1 MIIYLEGPDGSG
13 KTTLADKI
21 ADICKELEINCVR
34 NAEQTIS
41 THPTRPNRVTKEQLF
56 EQLNFMAKDDKV
68 FILDRGPI
76 SDSIYRMFDNYEP
89 VCKLEE
95 YGRVFQDYISDGQMI
110 IIYTRTDLAEEN
122 MRKRGDDNSVALRRH
137 KELTKAYDVIMS
149 ALNLILKGQVWRYN
163 YAIQRS
169 ESNVLEYIKVKLEN
183 LKKEMDDGQSED

>member
-21 ADICKELEINCVR
+21 ADICKELDLNCVR
-34 NAEQTIS
+34 DAEQTIS

-56 EQLNFMAKDDKV
+56 DRLNFMAVNEDV
-68 FILDRGPI
+68 YILDRGPI

-95 YGRVFQDYISDGQMI
+95 YGRAFQDYIGDGQMV

-122 MRKRGDDNSVALRRH
+122 MRKRGDDNPVALRRH

-149 ALNLILKGQVWRYN
+149 ALNLILKGQVWKYN
-163 YAIQRS
+163 YAMQYS
-169 ESNVLEYIKVKLEN
+169 ESNTLNYVKAKLEN
-183 LKKEMDDGQSED
+183 WKKEMDDGRPED